1 MGIVK
6 ALLFIHQPDQEAPKA
21 SDVSAAD
28 WLYQHTW
35 KNIYFFHVCCYGFSQ
50 GQKTLYNTAVY
61 VINRGYYMASLVN
74 REGFAVH
81 SSNWP
86 SGAKGVWR
94 VSSWLSISTHVKKKF
109 DIFSRVLF
117 RLFPGPEIP
126 VWHRSLCDNKVFSIT
141 LVFRELIDTYLLD
154 WLPLPWEMWS
164 MTVGRTKPS
173 LREESLRFWW
183 VLSPVFVVMLR
194 V

>member
-94 VSSWLSISTHVKKKF
+94 VSSWLSISTHVKKKNS
-109 DIFSRVLF
+109 IFFHVCCS
-117 RLFPGPEIP
+117 G
-126 VWHRSLCDNKVFSIT
+126 FSQGRKF
-141 LVFRELIDTYLLD
+141 LYDTAVYVIIRFSPLL
-154 WLPLPWEMWS
+154 WYSVNL
-164 MTVGRTKPS
+164 
-173 LREESLRFWW
+173 
-183 VLSPVFVVMLR
+183 
-194 V
+194 

>member
-1 MGIVK
+1 MK
-6 ALLFIHQPDQEAPKA
+6 ALLFIHQPDQVAPKA

-35 KNIYFFHVCCYGFSQ
+35 KTIYFFHVCCYGFSQ

-74 REGFAVH
+74 REGSAVH

-141 LVFRELIDTYLLD
+141 LVFRELLDTYLLD